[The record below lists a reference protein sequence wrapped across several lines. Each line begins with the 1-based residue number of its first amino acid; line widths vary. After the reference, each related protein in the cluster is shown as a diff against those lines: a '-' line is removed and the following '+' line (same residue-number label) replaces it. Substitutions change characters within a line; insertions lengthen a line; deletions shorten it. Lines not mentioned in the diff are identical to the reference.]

1 MPELTMKEEAED
13 KEDGHERNNMLHDS
27 NDIHIYYLI
36 VNVPEDKEN
45 ELRLEVRLQDKN
57 DSVELLV

>member
-27 NDIHIYYLI
+27 NDIHIFLNLMLAVSEYT
-36 VNVPEDKEN
+36 
-45 ELRLEVRLQDKN
+45 
-57 DSVELLV
+57 SCF